1 MIDISHSPILT
12 ATFRNAAEMPDKT
25 AVITTDGKEISYST
39 LQRNILRCANW
50 LYQHGISSG
59 DRIMISAEKDVKF
72 IYLYLAAHLIGAVN
86 VVADAEDNASRLKHL
101 ADIAKPAI
109 SIGIESA
116 DRRSYL
122 YSEINLSD
130 ELEAD
135 GQIPTYQEGN
145 AERISPDTPADIMF
159 TSGTTGIPKGVVLT
173 HANIAGGARNIN
185 SFIGNT
191 AEDVELLCL
200 PVSHSFGLG
209 RLRCSLLAGATIVM
223 HDGFANLKSVFN
235 AFEKFRVSGF
245 GMVPAAWA
253 YIRRFSG
260 DFIARYAPQLKYIEI
275 GSSALPHEEK
285 QLLCELFPTTRICMH
300 YGLTEASRAAFMEL
314 HEDKEHLD
322 SVGKSVNGKVDI
334 RILGKDGREATRGEM
349 GEICIK
355 GDIVT
360 PGYLDSAQNKEAFV
374 GDYFRSGDVGYIDEV
389 GYLYL
394 TDRIKEIINVGG
406 KKVSP
411 IEIEEEVRKISGA
424 ESVCIA
430 APDPDGILGE
440 VPCLF
445 ILKDSLRMDLE
456 ELKVGLMK
464 RLENYKLPRFFKIVD
479 SLPLSS
485 NGKKKRRADIN
496 LN

>member
-1 MIDISHSPILT
+1 
-12 ATFRNAAEMPDKT
+12 
-25 AVITTDGKEISYST
+25 
-39 LQRNILRCANW
+39 
-50 LYQHGISSG
+50 
-59 DRIMISAEKDVKF
+59 
-72 IYLYLAAHLIGAVN
+72 
-86 VVADAEDNASRLKHL
+86 
-101 ADIAKPAI
+101 
-109 SIGIESA
+109 
-116 DRRSYL
+116 
-122 YSEINLSD
+122 
-130 ELEAD
+130 
-135 GQIPTYQEGN
+135 
-145 AERISPDTPADIMF
+145 
-159 TSGTTGIPKGVVLT
+159 
-173 HANIAGGARNIN
+173 
-185 SFIGNT
+185 
-191 AEDVELLCL
+191 
-200 PVSHSFGLG
+200 
-209 RLRCSLLAGATIVM
+209 M
-223 HDGFANLKSVFN
+223 HD
-235 AFEKFRVSGF
+235 
-245 GMVPAAWA
+245 
-253 YIRRFSG
+253 
-260 DFIARYAPQLKYIEI
+260 
-275 GSSALPHEEK
+275 
-285 QLLCELFPTTRICMH
+285 
-300 YGLTEASRAAFMEL
+300 GLTEASRAAFMEL

-334 RILGKDGREATRGEM
+334 RILWKDGREATRGEM

-374 GDYFRSGDVGYIDEV
+374 GDYFRSGDEGYIDEV

-430 APDPDGILGE
+430 TPDHDGILGE